1 MFSKLNSNVSPC
13 LPPQA
18 LYRVLLGLTLTNDR
32 FPREVT
38 RVLFVPELRE
48 NVYLYWP
55 AKYEKEKN

>member
-1 MFSKLNSNVSPC
+1 MHFKGIPTVPLLFP
-13 LPPQA
+13 LQA

-55 AKYEKEKN
+55 AK

>member
-1 MFSKLNSNVSPC
+1 MRVSLSVSTEETPFFHP
-13 LPPQA
+13 LLQA

-55 AKYEKEKN
+55 AK